1 MKDKTLLLIDGDELV
16 YKAGFASQSV
26 QYSIIKDGDI
36 IATLPSKKEAIEWWT
51 GDPEADISI
60 AQEIIPGTE
69 DQARFALYA
78 VMNTI
83 LADVKPTDY
92 RIYLTGDGNF
102 RFEVA
107 TLLPY
112 KGKREESNRPVHYD
126 FIRQML
132 QGEYAA
138 QVVDGIEADDAL
150 SITQW
155 HHVVN
160 PTSWT
165 TILGTQ
171 DKDLK
176 MVPGLH
182 YNPSKREM
190 FDMSPVDSRFAFY
203 CQLLSGDSVDN
214 IPGIYRIAEKT
225 AEKKLLRLK
234 NRSNKEIYTAV
245 LRAYN
250 DAQANEKIREKMP
263 GDKWGEERIKE
274 VGRLLWMLQEKYQLW
289 NPGENYYGCVG
300 LD

>member
-26 QYSIIKDGDI
+26 RYNIVCNDEI
-36 IATLPSKKEAIEWWT
+36 IASLPNKREAIEWVE
-51 GDPEADISI
+51 DPEMEYDIV
-60 AQEIIPGTE
+60 QEIIPFTE
-69 DQARFALYA
+69 DRARYALYA

-83 LADVKPTDY
+83 LADNDPTDY
-92 RIYLTGDGNF
+92 RVYLTGDNNF

-112 KGKREESNRPVHYD
+112 KGKREQSNRPVHYN
-126 FIRQML
+126 FIRQVL
-132 QGEYAA
+132 QGEYAG

-155 HHVVN
+155 HHEIN
-160 PTSWT
+160 DTSWS
-165 TILGTQ
+165 TIIATQ

-176 MVPGLH
+176 MVPGHH
-182 YNPSKREM
+182 YNPSKREKYH
-190 FDMSPVDSRFAFY
+190 MSPVDARFSFY
-203 CQLLSGDSVDN
+203 CQLLSGDSTDN
-214 IPGIYRIAEKT
+214 IPGIYRIGETVA
-225 AEKKLLRLK
+225 AKKLLRLK
-234 NRSNKEIYTAV
+234 NKSNKELYTAT
-245 LRAYN
+245 LKAYN
-250 DAQANEKIREKMP
+250 EAQATDKIREKMP
-263 GDKWGEERIKE
+263 GDKWGEDRIKE